1 MQNFRPFPRWVFQK
15 MPGYPK
21 FDPFHEVKIAP
32 KLENHQTVT
41 IIYLVLKVVGI
52 QQHTIFQAIP
62 CMRSA
67 GNARK
72 PQIWPVSLVKIMP
85 KLQKNQQTVTLNDT
99 VLKVVK
105 IHQHA
110 KFQAIASMCSPRYA
124 WKPQIWPVSLSQN
137 SAKIRKIIRPWP

>member
-32 KLENHQTVT
+32 KLEKSPDRNHNLLSPEGGRDTAAYHISGHSLHAVCRKCPETPNLTRFTSQN
-41 IIYLVLKVVGI
+41 
-52 QQHTIFQAIP
+52 
-62 CMRSA
+62 
-67 GNARK
+67 NA
-72 PQIWPVSLVKIMP
+72 KIT
-85 KLQKNQQTVTLNDT
+85 NQQTVTLNDT

-110 KFQAIASMCSPRYA
+110 KFQAIASMCSPGNAR
-124 WKPQIWPVSLSQN
+124 KPQIWSVSLSQN
-137 SAKIRKIIRPWP
+137 SAKIWKINKPWP